1 MKKHKRIKPR
11 NRRKM
16 NPADMHEAPAT
27 ALVSEYSSYLRLVNF
42 MSQSLVLLK
51 TVTLYFLSPYVKRI
65 FSQ

>member
-1 MKKHKRIKPR
+1 
-11 NRRKM
+11 M

-27 ALVSEYSSYLRLVNF
+27 ALVSEYSTYLGFVNF

-51 TVTLYFLSPYVKRI
+51 TVTLYFMSSYVKRI

>member
-1 MKKHKRIKPR
+1 MKKHKRIEPR

-16 NPADMHEAPAT
+16 NPADINEAPAAT
-27 ALVSEYSSYLRLVNF
+27 LVSEYSSYLRLVNI